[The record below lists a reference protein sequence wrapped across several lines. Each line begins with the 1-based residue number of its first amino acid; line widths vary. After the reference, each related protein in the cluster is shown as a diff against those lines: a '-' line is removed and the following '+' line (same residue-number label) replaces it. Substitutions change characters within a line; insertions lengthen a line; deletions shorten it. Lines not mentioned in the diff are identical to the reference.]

1 MPARWVIGRVL
12 CAFHGL
18 NEEVVSRT
26 NIHSPGLPSEANCE
40 SVEAFEISVVALNS
54 DLVICIVAIKLPPL

>member
-1 MPARWVIGRVL
+1 MPASWFIRRVL

-26 NIHSPGLPSEANCE
+26 NIRSPGLSSEANCG

-54 DLVICIVAIKLPPL
+54 DLVIRTVAIKLPPL